1 MKKILILFLFFSIS
15 CNKATQTPETSQ
27 INVKD
32 DLNQEVSFDTLPK
45 KIVSL
50 APNITESIYFI
61 GADSMLVGV
70 TDFCDYPPQVSSK
83 TKLGGYTNP
92 NYEMITALKPDL
104 ILLTVEETSRP
115 LYKALSDL
123 GFKLMV
129 HNPRTFDDIIRMI
142 NAHGEVTGKDE
153 LTKHLTDSLISLK
166 SQIINDNNKNPLQ
179 DKNVFIVV
187 GVNPLITANKNTFLN
202 EITGLA
208 GLKNIYEEGIVQYPQ
223 INYEDVIS
231 KNPDYIILPGD
242 TANTSANE
250 KYITELKSK
259 LGITNAIK
267 NDRIIIIDENL
278 FFRPG
283 PRILDAVLYIKYK
296 LKQ

>member
-1 MKKILILFLFFSIS
+1 MKKILIFFLFFFIS
-15 CNKATQTPETSQ
+15 CNKSTQVSETPR
-27 INVKD
+27 IKVKD
-32 DLNQEVSFDTLPK
+32 DLGEEISFDTLPK
-45 KIVSL
+45 KIISL

-61 GADSMLVGV
+61 DADSLLVGV

-142 NAHGEVTGKDE
+142 DAHGQATGKDE
-153 LTKHLTDSLISLK
+153 STKHLTDSLINLK

-187 GVNPLITANKNTFLN
+187 GVNPLMTANKNTFLN

-242 TANTSANE
+242 TSNVSANE

-283 PRILDAVLYIKYK
+283 PRILDAVQYIKYK